1 MGSDSL
7 QAAKAKLRQTQRATR
22 ANRSLD
28 DQRRASEAVIR
39 HLVAQL
45 QGQNHLKVAAFMAV
59 RGELDLAS
67 LREALPL
74 LGWYIPKVVER
85 DGPLLFGRWDPASL
99 VTGAFGILEPRG
111 DLVGVDTLDVVLAPG
126 LAFTREGERL
136 GMGGGFYDRTLNG
149 YGGRV
154 IGVAYEEEVLATV
167 PSGAHDRRV
176 DSLVSPSGWQDCHP
190 TI

>member
-126 LAFTREGERL
+126 LAFTREGDRL

-154 IGVAYEEEVLATV
+154 IGVAYEEEVLETI

-176 DSLVSPSGWQDCHP
+176 DSLVSPSGWHDCHP

>member
-7 QAAKAKLRQTQRATR
+7 QAAKAKLRQTQRTTR
-22 ANRSLD
+22 AARSTD

-39 HLVAQL
+39 HLVAHL

-59 RGELDLAS
+59 RGEIDLAA

-99 VTGAFGILEPRG
+99 ATGAFGILEPSGELGRRG
-111 DLVGVDTLDVVLAPG
+111 HARCG
-126 LAFTREGERL
+126 LGPWASVHARGRPL
-136 GMGGGFYDRTLNG
+136 GD
-149 YGGRV
+149 GRW
-154 IGVAYEEEVLATV
+154 L
-167 PSGAHDRRV
+167 
-176 DSLVSPSGWQDCHP
+176 L
-190 TI
+190 

>member
-59 RGELDLAS
+59 RGEIDLAS

-176 DSLVSPSGWQDCHP
+176 DSLVSPSGWHDCHP

>member
-59 RGELDLAS
+59 RGEIDLAS

-111 DLVGVDTLDVVLAPG
+111 DLVGVDTVDVVLAPG

-176 DSLVSPSGWQDCHP
+176 DSLVSPSGWHDCHP

>member
-22 ANRSLD
+22 AARSAGE
-28 DQRRASEAVIR
+28 QNRASEAVVR
-39 HLVAQL
+39 HLVAHL
-45 QGQNHLKVAAFMAV
+45 QGQNHLKVAAFMAI
-59 RGELDLAS
+59 RGEIDLAA
-67 LREALPL
+67 LRGALPEL
-74 LGWYIPKVVER
+74 AWYIPKVVER

-99 VTGAFGILEPRG
+99 ATGTFGILEPSG
-111 DLVGVDTLDVVLAPG
+111 ALVSVDALDVVLAPG
-126 LAFTREGERL
+126 LAFTREGDRL

-154 IGVAYEEEVLATV
+154 IGVAYEEEVLETI

-176 DSLVSPSGWQDCHP
+176 DSLASPSGWQDCHP

>member
-126 LAFTREGERL
+126 LAFTREGDRL

-154 IGVAYEEEVLATV
+154 IGVAYEEEVLVTV

-176 DSLVSPSGWQDCHP
+176 DSLVSPSGWHDCHP

>member
-22 ANRSLD
+22 AARSAGE
-28 DQRRASEAVIR
+28 QHRASEAVVR
-39 HLVAQL
+39 HLVAHL
-45 QGQNHLKVAAFMAV
+45 QGQNHLKVAAFMAF
-59 RGELDLAS
+59 RGEIDLAA
-67 LREALPL
+67 LRGALPEL
-74 LGWYIPKVVER
+74 AWYIPKVVER

-99 VTGAFGILEPRG
+99 TTGAFGILEPSG
-111 DLVGVDTLDVVLAPG
+111 ELVGVDVLDVVLAPG
-126 LAFTREGERL
+126 LAFTREGDRL

-154 IGVAYEEEVLATV
+154 IGVAYEEEVLETI

-176 DSLVSPSGWQDCHP
+176 DSLASPSGWQDCHP

>member
-154 IGVAYEEEVLATV
+154 IGVAYEEEVLETI

>member
-59 RGELDLAS
+59 RGEIDLAS

-111 DLVGVDTLDVVLAPG
+111 DLVGVDTLDVVLTPG

-176 DSLVSPSGWQDCHP
+176 DSLVSPSGWHDCHP

>member
-67 LREALPL
+67 LREALPEL
-74 LGWYIPKVVER
+74 AWYIPKVVER
-85 DGPLLFGRWDPASL
+85 DGPLRFGRWDPASL

>member
-7 QAAKAKLRQTQRATR
+7 QAAKAELRQTQRTTR
-22 ANRSLD
+22 AARSPG
-28 DQRRASEAVIR
+28 DQHRASEAVIR

-45 QGQNHLKVAAFMAV
+45 QGQNDLKVAAFMAV
-59 RGELDLAS
+59 RGEIDLAA
-67 LREALPL
+67 LRVALPEL
-74 LGWYIPKVVER
+74 AWYIPKVVER
-85 DGPLLFGRWDPASL
+85 DGPLLFGRWDPSSL
-99 VTGAFGILEPRG
+99 VTGAFGILEPSG
-111 DLVGVDTLDVVLAPG
+111 ELVGVDTLDRVLAPG
-126 LAFTREGERL
+126 LAFTREGDRL

-154 IGVAYEEEVLATV
+154 IGVAYEEEVLETI